1 MNLCHLIGKPLDTP
15 IRISED
21 FPEIEQRM
29 EIQISDISARP
40 EYVLLDKQED
50 MARQQIKLNRSELMP
65 KVGLQGAFN
74 YLHGFEL
81 NDETFFKDGSFPSC

>member
-1 MNLCHLIGKPLDTP
+1 
-15 IRISED
+15 
-21 FPEIEQRM
+21 M

-81 NDETFFKDGSFPSC
+81 NDENLLQRRQFFRLAERESPIVSFR